1 MCIFFTRKVDKN
13 TTYPLLVHAVFER
26 PIAGI
31 SPTTYW
37 PNSLFLSIQV
47 EETGKHTFQKL
58 LHSSDVGSY
67 LKFGGQVVMWGHNLP
82 PLVEIGL
89 TDLQK
94 TWVGNCPPC
103 PTIFYVPHSIY
114 GPENKW
120 PILDGMDLLLWFFC
134 LINECSYSQ
143 IFNKKVTH
151 VSCKISN
158 FNFWYC

>member
-13 TTYPLLVHAVFER
+13 TTYPLLVHAVSER

-89 TDLQK
+89 TDLPKRGWAIAHPVQPFS
-94 TWVGNCPPC
+94 T
-103 PTIFYVPHSIY
+103 F
-114 GPENKW
+114 
-120 PILDGMDLLLWFFC
+120 
-134 LINECSYSQ
+134 LIPYMGQ
-143 IFNKKVTH
+143 
-151 VSCKISN
+151 KISDQYWMAWISMIFLSKMN
-158 FNFWYC
+158 ALTAKSLIKRLHMLAAR